1 MIVSELSDNTRI
13 EWDAYVNRSEY
24 GLPQH
29 LSAWQEILR
38 ETYGYETHFLMTR
51 HDSGPTSGA
60 ISGVMPLF
68 LVDSV
73 LTGRRAMTM
82 PGGICAEDAA
92 AAQSLAAAAEEDRRA
107 ITAQHSRSGPGHTAT
122 LAR

>member
-1 MIVSELSDNTRI
+1 MIVSELSENTRL
-13 EWDAYVNRSEY
+13 EWDAYVNRSMY

-51 HDSGPTSGA
+51 HVSGPTSGA

-68 LVDSV
+68 LVDSI

-82 PGGICAEDAA
+82 PGGICAEDVNAA
-92 AAQSLAAAAEEDRRA
+92 RSLAATAEKIARESWLH
-107 ITAQHSRSGPGHTAT
+107 IGSGPRHTAA